1 MTQWFVF
8 LWGVYA
14 LENYL
19 NFRQW
24 KVVRK
29 SGSKFDFFAAKIG
42 IFLFLR
48 NFLFVLV
55 QIF

>member
-1 MTQWFVF
+1 MDYMYQWFVF

-29 SGSKFDFFAAKIG
+29 LG
-42 IFLFLR
+42 LFKKYDLH
-48 NFLFVLV
+48 
-55 QIF
+55 IKG

>member
-1 MTQWFVF
+1 MDYMTQWFVF

-29 SGSKFDFFAAKIG
+29 SG
-42 IFLFLR
+42 
-48 NFLFVLV
+48 
-55 QIF
+55 

>member
-1 MTQWFVF
+1 LSIAGNFGWKKETEREKKEKAKMDYMYQWFVF

-29 SGSKFDFFAAKIG
+29 WG
-42 IFLFLR
+42 
-48 NFLFVLV
+48 
-55 QIF
+55 